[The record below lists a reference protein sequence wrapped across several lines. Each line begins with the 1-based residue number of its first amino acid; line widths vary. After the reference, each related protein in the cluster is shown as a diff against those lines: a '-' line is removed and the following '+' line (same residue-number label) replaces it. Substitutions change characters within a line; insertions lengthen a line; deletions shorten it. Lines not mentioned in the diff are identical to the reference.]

1 MGLELSSILQFY
13 IMQKMVDMRSFR
25 RRKKSTIA
33 QINMNYLF
41 DLQNADVSRKKINV
55 IQYLL
60 AVFGL
65 LKNPN
70 MF

>member
-1 MGLELSSILQFY
+1 
-13 IMQKMVDMRSFR
+13 MQKMVDIRSFR
-25 RRKKSTIA
+25 RRKKNLGIA
-33 QINMNYLF
+33 TMNMNF
-41 DLQNADVSRKKINV
+41 DLRNADVSRKKINV

-60 AVFGL
+60 AVFGP